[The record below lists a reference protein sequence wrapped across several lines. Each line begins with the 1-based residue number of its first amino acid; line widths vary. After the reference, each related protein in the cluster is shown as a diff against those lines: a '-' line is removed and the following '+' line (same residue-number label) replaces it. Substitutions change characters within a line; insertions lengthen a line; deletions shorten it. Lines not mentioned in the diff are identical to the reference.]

1 MPHALD
7 AGHAV
12 LDGLG
17 DLGFKLGRCRAELR
31 DRDRD
36 HRNIGARQPGDGE
49 LGEADPAEHQQDDRE
64 HHRRKRVTDRPCGD
78 IQSHYRTRAA
88 SRSSA
93 NVVLIRSPSC
103 NDVPASATTISPT
116 SRPSIISVEVSDT
129 RPTFTFRVS
138 TMSPLTTWT
147 VRWSMAARGTA
158 MPQLRLASILARANI
173 PTFSDGLLASDIR
186 TWPSWVARLIS
197 GETRRT
203 RPIKSVAPSLL
214 TRTVAP
220 GLSFSM

>member
-17 DLGFKLGRCRAELR
+17 DQGFKLGGCCAELR
-31 DRDRD
+31 DRARD
-36 HRNIGARQPGDGE
+36 HRNIGARKPGDGE
-49 LGEADPAEHQQDDRE
+49 LGEDDPAKHQEDDRE
-64 HHRRKRVTDRPCGD
+64 YHRGEGITDRPRGD
-78 IQSHYRTRAA
+78 IQSHCRTRAR

-103 NDVPASATTISPT
+103 NEVPASATTISPT
-116 SRPSIISVEVSDT
+116 SMPSRISVEVSDT

-158 MPQLRLASILARANI
+158 MPQLRLASMLARGNI
-173 PTFSDGLLASDIR
+173 PTFKEGLFASEMR
-186 TWPSWVARLIS
+186 TCPSWVLRLIS
-197 GETRRT
+197 GKPSRT
-203 RPIKSVAPSLL
+203 RPIRSGVPSLL
-214 TRTVAP
+214 IRVVAP